1 MKVSFMLL
9 AALSLMG
16 LGLLGCHVE
25 RETSPTG
32 PGAGESQVIKFENV
46 TQNIPVLVRIPDAH
60 QEFELAVGETKT
72 VKVYSEEG
80 VTIFFVEIFQNRPG
94 QDISVAPRWTGFVAV
109 GKVVTI
115 RQRITIQPE
124 IHD

>member
-1 MKVSFMLL
+1 VKILYLFVVVLL
-9 AALSLMG
+9 WMG
-16 LGLLGCHVE
+16 LGGLGCHVDQE
-25 RETSPTG
+25 KSPTG
-32 PGAGESQVIKFENV
+32 PGSGTSQVIKFENV
-46 TQNIPVLVRIPDAH
+46 TQNIPVLVRIPDAN

-72 VKVYSEEG
+72 VEVYSEG
-80 VTIFFVEIFQNRPG
+80 GTTIFFVEIFQNRPG
-94 QDISVAPRWTGFVAV
+94 QDISVAPRWTGFVEV

>member
-1 MKVSFMLL
+1 MKVLSILL
-9 AALSLMG
+9 TVLSLMAF
-16 LGLLGCHVE
+16 GLLGC
-25 RETSPTG
+25 RIKQETSPTG
-32 PGAGESQVIKFENV
+32 PGAEGSQVIKFENV

-60 QEFELAVGETKT
+60 QEFELAVGEMKT
-72 VKVYSEEG
+72 VEVYSEEG
-80 VTIFFVEIFQNRPG
+80 VTIFFVQIFQNRPG
-94 QDISVAPRWTGFVAV
+94 QDISVAPRWTGFVEV